1 MYTGNDENCVRVFPQ
16 YLKLFIY
23 KTIKLACITYA
34 WSKQSALFALET
46 ERKKTKEQKQRTACT
61 SNLVSCVVSFWQVSF

>member
-1 MYTGNDENCVRVFPQ
+1 MLSLDGGPVCRVHIGLITSKLKEMDLLMYTGNDENCVRVFPQ

-34 WSKQSALFALET
+34 
-46 ERKKTKEQKQRTACT
+46 
-61 SNLVSCVVSFWQVSF
+61 